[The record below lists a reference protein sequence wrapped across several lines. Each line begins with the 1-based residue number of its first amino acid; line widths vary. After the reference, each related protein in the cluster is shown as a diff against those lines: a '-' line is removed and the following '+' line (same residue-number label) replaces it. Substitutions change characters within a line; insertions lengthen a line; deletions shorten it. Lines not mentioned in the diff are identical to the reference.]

1 MTFTSAC
8 SKVLRIMFEIN
19 ESYFVWGGGRN
30 FTYTTN
36 KLALVPIRALYTVL
50 LTVPVGRSNEE
61 GKAIEEI

>member
-1 MTFTSAC
+1 
-8 SKVLRIMFEIN
+8 MFEIN
-19 ESYFVWGGGRN
+19 ESYFVWGGGGRN